1 MAVHRGRWDARGFRA
16 GAKRIEWARRK
27 PEARAP
33 LAPVG
38 DTTLSELAS
47 ICIYCGSG
55 KGADP
60 AFERTAID
68 LGRLLAREGIRLVYG
83 GGSLG
88 LMGAAARACL
98 EAGGKVS
105 GIIPQFLVDRESMLP
120 EVTELIVTA
129 DMHERKRLMFEHSDA
144 FVALPGGI
152 GTLEEVVEQ
161 MTWAQLGQHAKPI
174 MLANIAGFWDPLVEL
189 LQHMKASAFIREG
202 FDLSYGVAD
211 EIDQIL
217 PKMRK
222 RLGQLAAR
230 EAGGGAVDLGKM

>member
-1 MAVHRGRWDARGFRA
+1 MNDLKA
-16 GAKRIEWARRK
+16 
-27 PEARAP
+27 
-33 LAPVG
+33 
-38 DTTLSELAS
+38 

-60 AFERTAID
+60 AFEQAAVD

-98 EAGGKVS
+98 EAGGKVT
-105 GIIPQFLVDRESMLP
+105 GIIPQFLVDMEVMLP
-120 EVTELIVTA
+120 EVSELIVTA
-129 DMHERKRLMFEHSDA
+129 DMHERKRLMFEHADA

-174 MLANIAGFWDPLVEL
+174 MLANVAGFWDPLVTL
-189 LQHMKASAFIREG
+189 LAHMKDAAFIRPG
-202 FDLSYGVAD
+202 FDLSYGVAQS
-211 EIDQIL
+211 IDDIL

-230 EAGGGAVDLGKM
+230 ARDASAIELEKM

>member
-1 MAVHRGRWDARGFRA
+1 MSTL
-16 GAKRIEWARRK
+16 GA
-27 PEARAP
+27 
-33 LAPVG
+33 
-38 DTTLSELAS
+38 

-60 AFERTAID
+60 AFEQAAID
-68 LGRLLAREGIRLVYG
+68 LGRLLAAEGIRLVYG

-88 LMGAAARACL
+88 LMGATARACL
-98 EAGGKVS
+98 AAGGKVT
-105 GIIPQFLVDRESMLP
+105 GIIPQFLVDRELMLP
-120 EVTELIVTA
+120 EVSELIVTA
-129 DMHERKRLMFEHSDA
+129 DMHERKRLMFEKADA

-189 LQHMKASAFIREG
+189 LGHMNQNAFIRSG
-202 FDLSYGVAD
+202 FELSYGVAD
-211 EIDQIL
+211 GIDQIL

-230 EAGGGAVDLGKM
+230 AAEADAVDLGKM

>member
-1 MAVHRGRWDARGFRA
+1 MS
-16 GAKRIEWARRK
+16 K
-27 PEARAP
+27 
-33 LAPVG
+33 
-38 DTTLSELAS
+38 LSA

-55 KGADP
+55 AGADP
-60 AFERTAID
+60 AFEGAAIE
-68 LGRLLAREGIRLVYG
+68 LGQLLAREGIRLVYG

-98 EAGGKVS
+98 ADGGKVT
-105 GIIPQFLVDRESMLP
+105 GIIPQFLVDKEVMLP

-161 MTWAQLGQHAKPI
+161 MTWAQLGRHAKPI
-174 MLANIAGFWDPLVEL
+174 MLANIAAFWDPLVTL
-189 LQHMKASAFIREG
+189 LHHMQENAFIRPG
-202 FDLSYGVAD
+202 FELSYGVANS
-211 EIDQIL
+211 IDDIL

-222 RLGQLAAR
+222 RLAQLAAR
-230 EAGGGAVDLGKM
+230 GREAGAVDLGKM

>member
-1 MAVHRGRWDARGFRA
+1 MGLG
-16 GAKRIEWARRK
+16 
-27 PEARAP
+27 
-33 LAPVG
+33 
-38 DTTLSELAS
+38 S

-60 AFERTAID
+60 AFEQAAID

-88 LMGAAARACL
+88 LMGASARACL
-98 EAGGKVS
+98 DAGGEVT
-105 GIIPQFLVDRESMLP
+105 GIIPQFLVDKELMLP
-120 EVTELIVTA
+120 EVSELIVTA
-129 DMHERKRLMFEHSDA
+129 DMHERKRLMFEKADA

-161 MTWAQLGQHAKPI
+161 MTWAQLGRHAKPI

-189 LQHMKASAFIREG
+189 LHHMNQNAFIRSG
-202 FDLSYGVAD
+202 FELSYGVANSID
-211 EIDQIL
+211 EIL

-222 RLGQLAAR
+222 RLGQLAER
-230 EAGGGAVDLGKM
+230 EAVAEGAVDLGKM

>member
-1 MAVHRGRWDARGFRA
+1 MSDLKA
-16 GAKRIEWARRK
+16 
-27 PEARAP
+27 
-33 LAPVG
+33 
-38 DTTLSELAS
+38 

-60 AFERTAID
+60 AFETAAVD

-98 EAGGKVS
+98 DAGGKVT
-105 GIIPQFLVDRESMLP
+105 GIIPQFLVDMEVMLP
-120 EVTELIVTA
+120 EVSELIVTA
-129 DMHERKRLMFEHSDA
+129 DMHERKRLMFEQADA

-174 MLANIAGFWDPLVEL
+174 MLANIGGFWDPLVAL
-189 LQHMKASAFIREG
+189 LHHMKDNAFIRPRFE
-202 FDLSYGVAD
+202 LSYGVAQS
-211 EIDQIL
+211 IDDIL

-230 EAGGGAVDLGKM
+230 EKDASAIELERM

>member
-1 MAVHRGRWDARGFRA
+1 MSDLKA
-16 GAKRIEWARRK
+16 
-27 PEARAP
+27 
-33 LAPVG
+33 
-38 DTTLSELAS
+38 

-60 AFERTAID
+60 AFEQAAID

-98 EAGGKVS
+98 DAGGKVT
-105 GIIPQFLVDRESMLP
+105 GIIPQFLVDMEVMLP
-120 EVTELIVTA
+120 EVSELIVTA
-129 DMHERKRLMFEHSDA
+129 DMHERKRLMFEHADA

-174 MLANIAGFWDPLVEL
+174 MLANVAGFWDPLVTL
-189 LQHMKASAFIREG
+189 LAHMKDNAFIRSG
-202 FDLSYGVAD
+202 FELSYGVAQSID
-211 EIDQIL
+211 EIL

-230 EAGGGAVDLGKM
+230 AKDETAVELGKM

>member
-1 MAVHRGRWDARGFRA
+1 MNDLKA
-16 GAKRIEWARRK
+16 
-27 PEARAP
+27 
-33 LAPVG
+33 
-38 DTTLSELAS
+38 

-55 KGADP
+55 NGADP
-60 AFERTAID
+60 AFEEAAVE

-98 EAGGKVS
+98 AAGGKVT
-105 GIIPQFLVDRESMLP
+105 GIIPQFLVDMEVMLP
-120 EVTELIVTA
+120 EVSELIVTA
-129 DMHERKRLMFEHSDA
+129 DMHERKRLMFEHADA

-161 MTWAQLGQHAKPI
+161 MTWAQLGQHSKPI
-174 MLANIAGFWDPLVEL
+174 MLANVAGFWDPLVTL
-189 LQHMKASAFIREG
+189 LAHMKDAAFIRPG
-202 FDLSYGVAD
+202 FDLSYGVAQSI
-211 EIDQIL
+211 EEIL

-230 EAGGGAVDLGKM
+230 GKDASAIGLEKM

>member
-1 MAVHRGRWDARGFRA
+1 M
-16 GAKRIEWARRK
+16 
-27 PEARAP
+27 
-33 LAPVG
+33 
-38 DTTLSELAS
+38 SELKA

-60 AFERTAID
+60 AFEQAAVD

-83 GGSLG
+83 GGAIG

-98 EAGGKVS
+98 EAGGKVT
-105 GIIPQFLVDRESMLP
+105 GIIPQFLVDMEVMMP
-120 EVTELIVTA
+120 DVTEFIVTA

-161 MTWAQLGQHAKPI
+161 MTWAQLGQHHKPI
-174 MLANIAGFWDPLVEL
+174 MLANINGFWDPFVTL
-189 LQHMKASAFIREG
+189 LDHMKDNAFIRSG
-202 FDLSYGVAD
+202 FELSYGVASS
-211 EIDQIL
+211 IDDIL
-217 PKMRK
+217 PKMHK

-230 EAGGGAVDLGKM
+230 GKDATAVAIKNM

>member
-1 MAVHRGRWDARGFRA
+1 MS
-16 GAKRIEWARRK
+16 K
-27 PEARAP
+27 
-33 LAPVG
+33 
-38 DTTLSELAS
+38 LSA

-55 KGADP
+55 SGADP
-60 AFERTAID
+60 AFEGAAID

-88 LMGAAARACL
+88 LMGAAAKACL
-98 EAGGKVS
+98 AAGGKVT
-105 GIIPQFLVDRESMLP
+105 GIIPQFLVDKELMLP
-120 EVTELIVTA
+120 EVSELIVTA

-161 MTWAQLGQHAKPI
+161 MTWAQLGRHAKPI
-174 MLANIAGFWDPLVEL
+174 MLANIARFWDPLVIL
-189 LQHMKASAFIREG
+189 LHHMKESAFIRPG

-211 EIDQIL
+211 TVDDIL

-222 RLGQLAAR
+222 RLAQLEAR
-230 EAGGGAVDLGKM
+230 EREHGAVDLQKM

>member
-1 MAVHRGRWDARGFRA
+1 MS
-16 GAKRIEWARRK
+16 K
-27 PEARAP
+27 
-33 LAPVG
+33 
-38 DTTLSELAS
+38 LSA

-55 KGADP
+55 SGADP
-60 AFERTAID
+60 AFERAAID

-98 EAGGKVS
+98 DAGGKVT
-105 GIIPQFLVDRESMLP
+105 GIIPQFLVDKELMLP
-120 EVTELIVTA
+120 EVSELIVTA

-161 MTWAQLGQHAKPI
+161 MTWAQLGRHAKPI
-174 MLANIAGFWDPLVEL
+174 MLANIARFWDPLVIL
-189 LQHMKASAFIREG
+189 LHHMKESAFIRPG

-211 EIDQIL
+211 TVDDIL

-222 RLGQLAAR
+222 RLAQLEAR
-230 EAGGGAVDLGKM
+230 EREHGAIDLQKM

>member
-1 MAVHRGRWDARGFRA
+1 MLHCESPVRA
-16 GAKRIEWARRK
+16 DD
-27 PEARAP
+27 
-33 LAPVG
+33 G
-38 DTTLSELAS
+38 DTPVSALSS

-60 AFERTAID
+60 AFEQAAVD

-98 EAGGKVS
+98 AEGGKVT
-105 GIIPQFLVDRESMLP
+105 GIIPQFLVDMEVMLP
-120 EVTELIVTA
+120 EVSELIVTA
-129 DMHERKRLMFEHSDA
+129 DMHERKRLMFDHADA

-174 MLANIAGFWDPLVEL
+174 VLANIAGFWDPFVAL
-189 LQHMKASAFIREG
+189 LAHMRDSAFIRPRFE
-202 FDLSYGVAD
+202 LSYGVANT
-211 EIDQIL
+211 IDDIL

-222 RLGQLAAR
+222 RLGQLAEQAITA
-230 EAGGGAVDLGKM
+230 EQAAVDLKRM